1 MGKRDPRVDAYI
13 AKQRDFAKP
22 ILKLLRD
29 AIHEGCP
36 GVEETLKWRAPS
48 FTYHGILCGAA
59 GFKEH
64 ATFGFWKH
72 SLLFGKR
79 EDGAWGTFG
88 RLTSVADLPARAKL
102 VAMVRKAAALNES
115 GAKTPRRAP
124 APKKPIPMHPAL
136 RAALAKNK
144 AAKANFEGFSPSQKR
159 EYLLWISEAK
169 ADDTRAR
176 RVEQAVA
183 WMAEG
188 KTRNWK
194 YM

>member
-1 MGKRDPRVDAYI
+1 MGKKDPRVDAYI
-13 AKQRDFAKP
+13 ARQKDFAKP
-22 ILKLLRD
+22 ILTLLRD

-36 GVEETLKWRAPS
+36 DVEETLKWRAPS

-88 RLTSVADLPARAKL
+88 RLTSVNDLPPKAAL
-102 VAMVRKAAALNES
+102 VAMVTKAAALNAS
-115 GAKTPRRAP
+115 GAKVPRKA
-124 APKKPIPMHPAL
+124 AAAKKAVPMHPAL
-136 RAALAKNK
+136 RAALARNTR
-144 AAKANFEGFSPSQKR
+144 AKAHFAAFSPSQKR

-169 ADDTRAR
+169 GDDTRAR
-176 RVEQAVA
+176 RVEQAVS
-183 WMAEG
+183 WMAQG